1 MTEDEA
7 LEALCLD
14 PLALLDVP
22 AEDFVGVA
30 AAAGFRSVSL
40 WVQSPQP
47 DYPARCRVESGAM
60 AQRVGRSLRENGLG
74 VRNLEVFDLAPQ
86 TNVSLFRPALEL
98 GAELG
103 AAGATAIFLHNDDP
117 RRIDKFVALCRLAA
131 EYGLRINAE
140 FISYRSLSSLDEAV
154 ELVRAADQPNAGIV
168 LDLLHHVRAG
178 GTIEQVRSLDP
189 PLVGHAQICD
199 GPATIRP
206 EDRAFESG
214 SNRLLPGEGAFP
226 VRAFV
231 GALPPTS
238 VGVELPSKSAAF
250 EGLTPLERARRMMQA
265 ARRVL
270 TTGEATAAVG
280 G

>member
-1 MTEDEA
+1 MTEEEA

-30 AAAGFRSVSL
+30 AAAGFRWVSL

-74 VRNLEVFDLAPQ
+74 VRNLEVFDLAAR
-86 TNVSLFRPALEL
+86 TDVSLFRPALEL

-103 AAGATAIFLHNDDP
+103 AAGATAIFLQNDDP
-117 RRIDKFVALCRLAA
+117 RRTDKFAELCRLAA

-140 FISYRSLSSLDEAV
+140 FISNRSLSSLAETI
-154 ELVRAADQPNAGIV
+154 ELLRAADQLNAGIV
-168 LDLLHHVRAG
+168 LDLLHHVRSG
-178 GTIEQVRSLDP
+178 GSIGQVRALDP
-189 PLVGHAQICD
+189 RLVGHAQLCD
-199 GPATIRP
+199 GAAAIRP

-231 GALPPTS
+231 DALPPTS
-238 VGVELPSKSAAF
+238 LGVEVPARSKVF
-250 EGLTPLERARRMMQA
+250 EGLTPLERAKRLMQA
-265 ARRVL
+265 TRRVL
-270 TTGEATAAVG
+270 TASETPTAIG